1 LAIEGLFAQERV
13 AERRRGLIEVAHQVL
28 LSLLQ
33 LNFVAAAEEALKEVA
48 LALEGPKSA
57 LHLPILRV
65 MRSSEDSL
73 SRPQLSFLR
82 LEPRRL
88 NRYLPIEVCLILSP
102 LSSEPLQLSL
112 VMLPQAA

>member
-1 LAIEGLFAQERV
+1 MAIEGLFAQERV

-57 LHLPILRV
+57 LHLPILKDNFKKLDV
-65 MRSSEDSL
+65 GESKSHEE
-73 SRPQLSFLR
+73 Q
-82 LEPRRL
+82 
-88 NRYLPIEVCLILSP
+88 
-102 LSSEPLQLSL
+102 
-112 VMLPQAA
+112 